1 MVAPGYR
8 QIRFWGEAYGGATL
22 VYDYQR
28 GQWSRWTSMNAVSAV
43 DWNGAFTYLSQSAT
57 GGVWTELGLG
67 SSSFVDENGNI
78 GALIQTGWISQTG
91 PLGWGRVY
99 NLWLS
104 GAWVTGQ
111 SALTITT
118 QYDEDPSYSDTQ
130 TITPATETATPAGET
145 SPPRLLRIDLKRQR
159 FSSVRFQIAEVAAS
173 AVPMTLNG
181 FVLQVQPLSGP
192 KRIGPQGNY
201 AG

>member
-1 MVAPGYR
+1 
-8 QIRFWGEAYGGATL
+8 
-22 VYDYQR
+22 
-28 GQWSRWTSMNAVSAV
+28 MNAVSAV

-67 SSSFVDENGNI
+67 SSSYVDENGNI
-78 GALIQTGWISQTG
+78 GVLIQTGWISQTG

-104 GAWVTGQ
+104 GAWVPGQ

-118 QYDEDPSYSDTQ
+118 QYDEDPFYYDTQ

-145 SPPRLLRIDLKRQR
+145 SLPRLLRIDLKRQR

-181 FVLQVQPLSGP
+181 FVLQVQPLAGP